1 MAMGP
6 KMILLWLLVGVPL
19 IFGVEQTVENAVKLF
34 L

>member
-1 MAMGP
+1 MGP